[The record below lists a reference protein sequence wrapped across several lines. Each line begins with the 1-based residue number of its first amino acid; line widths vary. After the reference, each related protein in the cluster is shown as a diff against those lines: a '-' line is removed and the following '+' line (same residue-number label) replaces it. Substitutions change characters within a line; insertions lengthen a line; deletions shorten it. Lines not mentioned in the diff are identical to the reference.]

1 MYRILNVRQV
11 PGDDFK
17 VWFTDDYWDLFVW
30 IDSSKRISSFQ
41 LGYGKPAQ
49 EQMIIWRRGSG
60 ISAAKVSDG
69 EENLTENRT
78 PLLKANSSYD
88 SDAVL
93 KRFREDSKKVNTK
106 IADFVILTL
115 SKNRTSQGRR
125 KAEA

>member
-11 PGDDFK
+11 PGEDFK

-49 EQMIIWRRGSG
+49 EQMLIWRRGSG
-60 ISAAKVSDG
+60 IRAAKVSDG

-78 PLLKANSSYD
+78 PLLTADNSYD
-88 SDAVL
+88 LDAVL
-93 KRFREDSKKVNTK
+93 KRFREDSKKINSK
-106 IADFVILTL
+106 ISDFVILIL
-115 SKNRTSQGRR
+115 SKNRKNQSRR
-125 KAEA
+125 